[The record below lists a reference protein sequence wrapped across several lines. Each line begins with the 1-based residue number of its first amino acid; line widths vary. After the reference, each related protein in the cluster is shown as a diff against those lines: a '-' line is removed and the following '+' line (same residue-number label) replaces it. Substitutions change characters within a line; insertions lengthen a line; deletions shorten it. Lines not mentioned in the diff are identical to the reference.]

1 MIRRTNELVANRR
14 GISTALIAAGIGL
27 TCAGLLG
34 RKYIS
39 LYKDM
44 KRLSAWTGKSGA
56 LFYHQ
61 GGFMQKMDKKEAAL
75 ILNVRESSTKE
86 SIRDAH
92 RRVMIANHPD
102 RGGSPYIA
110 TKVNEAKSVLEGRSN

>member
-1 MIRRTNELVANRR
+1 MLRQR
-14 GISTALIAAGIGL
+14 GISTALIATGVGL

-34 RKYIS
+34 RRLFY

-56 LFYHQ
+56 VFYHQ

-75 ILNVRESSTKE
+75 ILNVRESSNKE
-86 SIRDAH
+86 AIKEAH

-110 TKVNEAKSVLEGRSN
+110 TKINEAKSILEGRSN